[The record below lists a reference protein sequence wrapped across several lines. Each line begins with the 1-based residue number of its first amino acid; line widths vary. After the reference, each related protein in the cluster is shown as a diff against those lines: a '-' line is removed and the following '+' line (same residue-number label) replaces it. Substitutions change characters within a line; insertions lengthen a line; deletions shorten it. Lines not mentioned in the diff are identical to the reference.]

1 LGASKSVIFN
11 ILCCDKCVQSSRMRS
26 KFFSLDGWSH
36 FSESPAIQGNFWLP
50 SHMLKCAS
58 PAWRLQGERHLWL
71 FYSTKYYT
79 EDFLLAF
86 SMNPVPKTSWCINAK
101 SIFKWRESLEIGT
114 IANKSRKS
122 FCGWIR
128 RRTLWFSPHT
138 FLYLYIFS
146 PWK

>member
-1 LGASKSVIFN
+1 
-11 ILCCDKCVQSSRMRS
+11 M
-26 KFFSLDGWSH
+26 
-36 FSESPAIQGNFWLP
+36 
-50 SHMLKCAS
+50 
-58 PAWRLQGERHLWL
+58 
-71 FYSTKYYT
+71 

-128 RRTLWFSPHT
+128 RRTL
-138 FLYLYIFS
+138 
-146 PWK
+146 